1 MCTNVGMPT
10 CIYVFFDVEVAPCVG
25 RPVEANEDTIKA
37 LFEFD
42 HSFLHLKHLDIWVP
56 QVLTE
61 TNF

>member
-1 MCTNVGMPT
+1 MYIC
-10 CIYVFFDVEVAPCVG
+10 FFDVEVAPCVG